1 MSSQDHPYRSCR
13 DRDCERPYCLIW
25 REARA
30 EGYEH
35 GLEDGYQAGYD
46 DGLDA
51 GARAAER
58 STS

>member
-1 MSSQDHPYRSCR
+1 MSPANHPYQSCR
-13 DRDCERPYCLIW
+13 DRECERPYCAIW

-35 GLEDGYQAGYD
+35 GFEDGYQAGYD

-58 STS
+58 STR